1 MPWFDGDLGPTDM
14 GVLGVLEISRR
25 DAVAGEPAAAVSCH
39 KDRAPLAGRPRAK
52 PLLDDLEGRGRILR
66 SLLDGELLAKL
77 RDLHNLGVGRG
88 LQIGRL
94 DRVPVWSSHR
104 VSLTP
109 FVLPTIAP
117 DTFG

>member
-14 GVLGVLEISRR
+14 GVLSVLEIARC
-25 DAVAGEPAAAVSCH
+25 DAVAGKLAAAVSRH
-39 KDRAPLAGRPRAK
+39 EDRAPLAGWPRAK

-66 SLLDGELLAKL
+66 SLLDGELLSKL
-77 RDLHNLGVGRG
+77 RDLRNLGVGRG
-88 LQIGRL
+88 LQIGGL

-104 VSLTP
+104 VSLMP
-109 FVLPTIAP
+109 FGLPTIAP

>member
-1 MPWFDGDLGPTDM
+1 MPRFDGDLGPTDM
-14 GVLGVLEISRR
+14 CVLSVLEISRR

-39 KDRAPLAGRPRAK
+39 EDRAPLAGGSRAK
-52 PLLDDLEGRGRILR
+52 PLLDDFQWRGRILR
-66 SLLDGELLAKL
+66 SFLDGELLSKL
-77 RDLHNLGVGRG
+77 RDLHNLGVGCR

-94 DRVPVWSSHR
+94 DRVSMWSAHR

-109 FVLPTIAP
+109 FALATIAP